1 MSSLPKIFIVE
12 DENELIEIYR
22 AIFKKEEFEVEEA
35 RFGEEAKNEIDK
47 WISGEKAKPD
57 VVLLDLILPDMNG
70 VVLLK
75 KMRENE
81 KTKDIPVFVLTNYSS
96 KEIERIVEQYGVK
109 DYIVKTDILPSNLLQ
124 KVKEVLKKDED
135 S

>member
-22 AIFKKEEFEVEEA
+22 AIFKKEEFEIGEA

-124 KVKEVLKKDED
+124 KVKEVLKKT
-135 S
+135 

>member
-35 RFGEEAKNEIDK
+35 RFGEEAKKEIDK

-124 KVKEVLKKDED
+124 KVKEVLKKR
-135 S
+135 

>member
-124 KVKEVLKKDED
+124 KVKEVLKKR
-135 S
+135 

>member
-35 RFGEEAKNEIDK
+35 RFGEEAKKEIDK

>member
-35 RFGEEAKNEIDK
+35 RFREEAKNEIDK

-124 KVKEVLKKDED
+124 KVKEVLKKR
-135 S
+135 